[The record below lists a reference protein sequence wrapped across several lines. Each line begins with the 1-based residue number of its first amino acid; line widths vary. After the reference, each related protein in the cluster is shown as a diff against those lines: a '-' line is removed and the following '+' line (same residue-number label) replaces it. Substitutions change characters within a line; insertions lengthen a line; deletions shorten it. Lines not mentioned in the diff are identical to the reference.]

1 NPPLDAIRE
10 ELVTSLRA
18 TIGEERN
25 LFAETPEH
33 CRQITI
39 QKPILDDKG
48 MQRIKQS
55 DQPGV
60 KAWTINIHYNP
71 KEENP
76 IQKAMDRVKKEAS
89 KAVIDGYSILVLS
102 DKGTDQ
108 QNAPIPSLLATAGV
122 HHHLIREGNRSKV
135 GLAVETGEAREIA
148 HFALLIGY
156 GAAVVNPY
164 LAISIVET
172 QIASQRTFA
181 NLDPGKAVANYL
193 EASHKG
199 ILKIMSKM
207 GISAIQSYRGA
218 QIFEAVGLSDTLID
232 EYFTGTPSRIGGIN
246 IGEIESE
253 ALQRHYSAYGED
265 NVAGNMHIKA
275 GGQYQWRRD
284 GEHHMWNPKTIASLQ
299 HAVRHN
305 TWESYEQFANF
316 VDNDNKKLSTIR
328 GLLDFKMALNP
339 IDISEVEPAK
349 EIVKRFATGAISLGS
364 ISREAHETMA
374 IAMNRIN
381 ARSNTGEGGED
392 SARYVLDANGDSRN
406 SAIKQVASGRF
417 GVTIDYLSNANDL
430 QIKMAQGAKPGE
442 GGQLPG
448 HKIDEYIGSVRN
460 STPGVE
466 LISPPPHHD
475 IYSIED
481 LAQLIHD
488 LKSSNP
494 AARIHVKLV
503 AEAGVGTIAA
513 GVSKGHGDVVLISGY
528 SGGTGAAAETS
539 IKHAGLPWELGVA
552 ETQQVLVMNDLRSRI
567 VVQADGQI
575 KTGRDVAVAC
585 LLGAEEFGLATGPLI
600 SLGCIML
607 RKCHLNTC
615 SVGIATQDPEL
626 RKQFKGEP
634 EHVINY
640 FFFIAEHLRKIMA
653 SLGLKTVND
662 MVGRVD
668 LLDSKELL
676 SHWKA
681 NNVDFSNLLYNPD
694 VPEGVM
700 RYCNSSQDHGLDKAI
715 DNKFI
720 EKAQKAIESGS
731 KTIINESID
740 NSHRTIGTTLSH
752 EVAKKY
758 GNRGLP
764 SDTITLNLEGSGGQ
778 SFAAFLSRGITINLS
793 GDANDYFCKG
803 LSGGKVIISPPK
815 KSTFNPEENIII
827 GNVALYG
834 ATGGSVFIRGIAGE
848 RFAVRNSGAD
858 AVVEGVGDHGCEY
871 MTRGKVI
878 VLGAT
883 GRNFAAGM
891 SGGEAFVLDEH
902 GTFKEKC
909 NLGLIDLEDLEN
921 LADANAVKLLI
932 EQHLE
937 YTGSNK
943 AKEVLNN
950 WAKFRKQFVKVMPR
964 DYKRVLEE
972 AKKHKQPRV
981 ATANG

>member
-1 NPPLDAIRE
+1 MAARLYAVKIMC
-10 ELVTSLRA
+10 A
-18 TIGEERN
+18 TK
-25 LFAETPEH
+25 
-33 CRQITI
+33 
-39 QKPILDDKG
+39 QKPILDDKD

-60 KAWTINIHYNP
+60 KSWTINIHYNP

-76 IQKAMDRVKKEAS
+76 IQKAMDRVRKEAS
-89 KAVIDGYSILVLS
+89 KAVNDGYSILVLS

-122 HHHLIREGNRSKV
+122 HHHLIREGKRSKV

-156 GAAVVNPY
+156 GAAIVNPY
-164 LAISIVET
+164 LAINIVET
-172 QIASQRTFA
+172 QIASQKTFDK
-181 NLDPGKAVANYL
+181 LDPGKAVTNYL

-218 QIFEAVGLSDTLID
+218 QIFEAVGLNDTLID

-246 IGEIESE
+246 IEEIESE

-265 NVAGNMHIKA
+265 NLAGNMHIKA

-316 VDNDNKKLSTIR
+316 VDNENKKLSTIR
-328 GLLDFKMALNP
+328 GLLDFKMTQDP

-392 SARYVLDANGDSRN
+392 SARYVLDTNGDSRN

-676 SHWKA
+676 SHWKTS
-681 NNVDFSNLLYNPD
+681 NVDFSNLLYNPD

-720 EKAQKAIESGS
+720 EKAQKAITSGS

-758 GNRGLP
+758 GNDGLP
-764 SDTITLNLEGSGGQ
+764 PDTITLNLEGSGGQ
-778 SFAAFLSRGITINLS
+778 SFAAFLSRGITFNLS
-793 GDANDYFCKG
+793 GDANDYICKG

-834 ATGGSVFIRGIAGE
+834 ATGGAVFIRGIAGE

-871 MTRGKVI
+871 MTRGKII

-950 WAKFRKQFVKVMPR
+950 WAKFRRQFVKVMPR

-972 AKKHKQPRV
+972 AKKREQTGV